1 MSDPS
6 ISLNSMMRSPAPES
20 GISSC
25 ADDVE
30 ASGRAVLKARAI
42 VNRRM
47 TVLLVALS
55 SIVELPAADT
65 NHGLRP
71 GSWRDNM
78 VPDDKRSDQQISGEL
93 AR

>member
-1 MSDPS
+1 
-6 ISLNSMMRSPAPES
+6 
-20 GISSC
+20 
-25 ADDVE
+25 
-30 ASGRAVLKARAI
+30 
-42 VNRRM
+42 M